1 VQLNLKKDILLLKNR
16 EINIE
21 IERIVNFIRDNFD
34 NKQKAIIPISGGLD
48 SDVVARLVYKAL
60 GRDRMKLFII
70 IQSNMEKSHIKNA
83 KKLAKSLNLELIKI
97 RLKKMPYKIIS
108 EIQKRDKTEGF
119 NKKGLLDIARTKV
132 ALRTVINSIYQD
144 KGYKVIGTSNKT
156 EIELGFF
163 LPFGDGIAHIKPIAH
178 LYKTEVFKVAKKLGV
193 NKKVLT
199 QPPSAGL
206 WKGEKD
212 LEDISY
218 WIYNE
223 APIQKERN
231 FSKKDIKRVK
241 KIYFKLSLKKIDKI
255 LNMLNQNKNIDM
267 IAKNV
272 KLDKYIVKK
281 IRKLILNSKKIKRE
295 EFNISL

>member
-1 VQLNLKKDILLLKNR
+1 MLKNKDVIL
-16 EINIE
+16 EISKI
-21 IERIVNFIRDNFD
+21 IDFIKNNFD
-34 NKQKAIIPISGGLD
+34 KKQKAIVGVSGGLD
-48 SDVVARLVYKAL
+48 SDVVTRLVYKTL
-60 GRDRMKLFII
+60 GKDRVKLFII

-83 KKLAKSLNLELIKI
+83 KKLAKELDVELVKIK
-97 RLKKMPYKIIS
+97 LKKIPYKIIS
-108 EIQKRDKTEGF
+108 KIQKRDKTEGF
-119 NKKGLLDIARTKV
+119 NKDGLLDVARTKV

-178 LYKTEVFKVAKKLGV
+178 LYKTEVFKIAKKLNV
-193 NKKVLT
+193 SKKVLN

-223 APIQKERN
+223 APIQKERD
-231 FSKKDIKRVK
+231 FSKKELKKVK
-241 KIYFKLSLKKIDKI
+241 KIYSQLTIKKIDKV
-255 LNMLNQNKNIDM
+255 LEMLNNMD
-267 IAKNV
+267 V
-272 KLDKYIVKK
+272 KTISKKTELSKSIVKK
-281 IRKLILNSKKIKRE
+281 LKRLVKKSKKIKRE
-295 EFNISL
+295 KLNVSL